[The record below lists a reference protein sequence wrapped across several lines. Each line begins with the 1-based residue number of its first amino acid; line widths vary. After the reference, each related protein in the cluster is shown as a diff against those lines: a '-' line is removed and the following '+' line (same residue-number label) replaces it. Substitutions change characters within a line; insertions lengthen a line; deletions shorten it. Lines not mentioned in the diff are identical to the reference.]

1 VLLVLAP
8 LASLSLEGQEHGR
21 TIPLADLVEVISR
34 GPVMTLS
41 AISRPPIDA
50 LLDATSATIAA
61 PNWLH
66 LW

>member
-1 VLLVLAP
+1 
-8 LASLSLEGQEHGR
+8 
-21 TIPLADLVEVISR
+21 
-34 GPVMTLS
+34 MTLS

-66 LW
+66 LWYNQIALKIPGTVATA